1 MSAPA
6 ITAGGSGL
14 TKKGIFSGLR
24 GGDLVAHLV
33 ALVVA
38 SSVIVVTAFLV
49 WELWIH
55 CGLSRHKFGFSF
67 FIGTDWD
74 PPREQFGALP
84 FVYGTVLT
92 SLLALVISVPLGVG
106 AAIFLSEL
114 APRQMSEWMTFLVE
128 LLAAVPSVIYGLI
141 AIFALIPPMREYVE
155 PFLKHTLG
163 NIPGIAPLFS
173 GPAPGTGYLTAA
185 VILAIM
191 TFPFIISISRE
202 ALLEV
207 PRDQREAALAL
218 GATRWESTIQ
228 VVVPYARL
236 GIYGSVFL
244 GLARALGETMA
255 VTMVIGND
263 TNLNTSLFANGY
275 TIASVIANEFAE
287 ASSDMHLSAL
297 IEIGL
302 VLFLIT
308 IVINALARLLIIV
321 TAGKGTQKGA

>member
-1 MSAPA
+1 MAAPA
-6 ITAGGSGL
+6 ITAGGSGR
-14 TKKGIFSGLR
+14 TKKSIFASLLQ
-24 GGDLVAHLV
+24 GDVIAHLV
-33 ALVVA
+33 ALIFA
-38 SSVIVVTAFLV
+38 STVLLVTVYLV

-55 CGLSRHKFGFSF
+55 SAPSRHKFGFSF
-67 FIGTDWD
+67 LWTQDWD
-74 PPREQFGALP
+74 PANGQFGALA
-84 FVYGTVLT
+84 FIYGTVLT
-92 SLLALVISVPLGVG
+92 SVIALLISVPLGVG
-106 AAIFLSEL
+106 AAIFLAEL
-114 APRQMSEWMTFLVE
+114 APRRLSEFCTFLIE

-141 AIFALIPPMREYVE
+141 AIFTLIPLMRSYIE

-163 NIPGIAPLFS
+163 FIPLFT
-173 GPAPGTGYLTAA
+173 GPAFGGGYLTAGM
-185 VILAIM
+185 VLAIM

-236 GIYGSVFL
+236 GIFGSIFL

-263 TNLNTSLFANGY
+263 ATIHKSLFAPGY

-287 ASSDMHLSAL
+287 ASDDLHLSSL
-297 IEIGL
+297 VEIGL

-308 IVINALARLLIIV
+308 IIINALARILVIA
-321 TAGKGTQKGA
+321 TAGKGTGPIV

>member
-1 MSAPA
+1 MS
-6 ITAGGSGL
+6 S
-14 TKKGIFSGLR
+14 LR
-24 GGDLVAHLV
+24 GGDLVVYLI
-33 ALVVA
+33 ALAVA
-38 SSVIVVTAFLV
+38 SSVILVTGFLV
-49 WELWIH
+49 WELWTRSA
-55 CGLSRHKFGFSF
+55 LSRDKFGFNF
-67 FIGTDWD
+67 FVTQDWD
-74 PPREQFGALP
+74 PSRDQFGALP
-84 FVYGTVLT
+84 FIYGTVLT
-92 SLLALVISVPLGVG
+92 SVLALLISVPLGVG
-106 AAIFLSEL
+106 AAIFLAEL
-114 APRQMSEWMTFLVE
+114 APRRLSDWLTFLVE

-141 AIFALIPPMREYVE
+141 AIFALVPIMRSFVA
-155 PFLKHTLG
+155 PLLKQTLG
-163 NIPGIAPLFS
+163 KLPWVGVFFT
-173 GPAPGTGYLTAA
+173 GPASGSGYLTAA

-228 VVVPYARL
+228 VVVPFARL
-236 GIYGSVFL
+236 GIFGSIFL

-263 TNLNTSLFANGY
+263 SNMHFSVFANGY

-287 ASSDMHLSAL
+287 ASSDLHISAL

-308 IVINALARLLIIV
+308 IVINALARLLVIA
-321 TAGKGTQKGA
+321 TAGKGTQRTA

>member
-1 MSAPA
+1 M
-6 ITAGGSGL
+6 
-14 TKKGIFSGLR
+14 
-24 GGDLVAHLV
+24 
-33 ALVVA
+33 
-38 SSVIVVTAFLV
+38 
-49 WELWIH
+49 
-55 CGLSRHKFGFSF
+55 
-67 FIGTDWD
+67 
-74 PPREQFGALP
+74 
-84 FVYGTVLT
+84 
-92 SLLALVISVPLGVG
+92 
-106 AAIFLSEL
+106 
-114 APRQMSEWMTFLVE
+114 VE

-141 AIFALIPPMREYVE
+141 AIFTIIPLMRDYIE

-163 NIPGIAPLFS
+163 VLPGIGPYFS
-173 GPAPGTGYLTAA
+173 GPAPGSGYLTAA

-202 ALLEV
+202 ALLGV

-228 VVVPYARL
+228 VVVPFARL
-236 GIYGSVFL
+236 GIFGSIFL

-263 TNLNTSLFANGY
+263 SNLHKSLLANGY

-287 ASSDMHLSAL
+287 ASDDLHLSAL

-308 IVINALARLLIIV
+308 IVINALARIMVIA
-321 TAGKGTQKGA
+321 TAGKGTGKGA

>member
-6 ITAGGSGL
+6 ISAGRSGRTRFL
-14 TKKGIFSGLR
+14 SGLR
-24 GGDLVAHLV
+24 GGDLVAHLI

-38 SSVIVVTAFLV
+38 SSVIIVTALLV
-49 WELWIH
+49 WELWTH
-55 CGLSRHKFGFSF
+55 SALSRHKFGFNF
-67 FIGTDWD
+67 FFTQDWD
-74 PPREQFGALP
+74 PPRDNFGALP
-84 FVYGTVLT
+84 FIYGTLVT
-92 SLLALVISVPLGVG
+92 SVLALAISVPLGVG
-106 AAIFLSEL
+106 AAIFLAEL
-114 APRQMSEWMTFLVE
+114 APRRASEWLTFLIE
-128 LLAAVPSVIYGLI
+128 LLAAVPSVIYGLV
-141 AIFALIPPMREYVE
+141 AVFALVPVMRNYVN
-155 PFLKHTLG
+155 PFLKSTLG
-163 NIPGIAPLFS
+163 LLPGIGVLFS
-173 GPAPGTGYLTAA
+173 GPAPGFGYLTAA

-218 GATRWESTIQ
+218 GATRWESTAQ

-236 GIYGSVFL
+236 GIFGSIFL

-263 TNLNTSLFANGY
+263 SNLHPSLFANGY

-287 ASSDMHLSAL
+287 ASDDMHLSSL
-297 IEIGL
+297 IQIGL

-308 IVINALARLLIIV
+308 IIINALARFLVIA
-321 TAGKGTQKGA
+321 TAGKGTQRSA

>member
-6 ITAGGSGL
+6 ITAGGTGR
-14 TKKGIFSGLR
+14 TKGIISSLR
-24 GGDLVAHLV
+24 GGDLVAHLI

-49 WELWIH
+49 WELWSH
-55 CGLSRHKFGFSF
+55 SALSRQKFGFNF
-67 FIGTDWD
+67 FVTQDWD
-74 PPREQFGALP
+74 PSHDQFGALP
-84 FVYGTVLT
+84 FIYGTVLT
-92 SLLALVISVPLGVG
+92 SVLALLISVPLGVG
-106 AAIFLSEL
+106 AAIFLAEL
-114 APRQMSEWMTFLVE
+114 APRQLSEWATFMVE

-141 AIFALIPPMREYVE
+141 AIFTLIPLMRDYIA

-163 NIPGIAPLFS
+163 VLPGIGPFFR
-173 GPAPGTGYLTAA
+173 GPAPGSGYLTAGM
-185 VILAIM
+185 ILAVM

-202 ALLEV
+202 ALLGV

-228 VVVPYARL
+228 VVVPFARL
-236 GIYGSVFL
+236 GIFGSIFL

-263 TNLNTSLFANGY
+263 SNLHQSLLANGY

-287 ASSDMHLSAL
+287 ASTDLHLSSL

-308 IVINALARLLIIV
+308 IVINALARIMV
-321 TAGKGTQKGA
+321 VATAGKGTAKGA